1 MVRVKVS
8 VNGNFTE
15 KKKLP
20 KKISKILQ
28 TGRSVGSERSKFLK
42 FFFENFQ
49 LFKRNFKQ
57 GVALTTGCVTRLMF
71 IAQFSGNMADLTSNI
86 LWYDIIMINIIMI
99 RIHMYKLLRKNG
111 YFLSIFNNKFFSV
124 QNVKLR
130 LLSIPVW
137 FLTGMILVFSRSQ
150 LCVGVDSH
158 HRL

>member
-1 MVRVKVS
+1 M
-8 VNGNFTE
+8 E
-15 KKKLP
+15 ILPKKKLP

-86 LWYDIIMINIIMI
+86 LWYDIIMINIIYI
-99 RIHMYKLLRKNG
+99 A
-111 YFLSIFNNKFFSV
+111 
-124 QNVKLR
+124 
-130 LLSIPVW
+130 P
-137 FLTGMILVFSRSQ
+137 
-150 LCVGVDSH
+150 
-158 HRL
+158 